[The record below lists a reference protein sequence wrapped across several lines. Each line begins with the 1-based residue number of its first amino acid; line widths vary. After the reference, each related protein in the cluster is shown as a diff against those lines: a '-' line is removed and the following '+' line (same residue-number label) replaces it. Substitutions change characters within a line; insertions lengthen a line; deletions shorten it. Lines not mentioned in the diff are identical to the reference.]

1 MIQLYFD
8 FKCRLRVT
16 FAKSLAILLDM
27 PLLFLKPF
35 FEKKNHSKE
44 TADDKKS

>member
-27 PLLFLKPF
+27 PLLFLKPL
-35 FEKKNHSKE
+35 FEKNHSKE
-44 TADDKKS
+44 TADDNKS